1 MDHPVHSDHKDD
13 SGVPLTPS
21 NKTADKSGI
30 TSFDGHNFVPV
41 KHGDGKP
48 DGIFVDDDS
57 GSNNVIGTKTS
68 FSAMVGKVSL
78 NTLRVI
84 FAAGV
89 AVVSSTLAVVATGV
103 AVGAAKVATVSAKVA
118 EDSATFALEKM
129 ENVSK

>member
-1 MDHPVHSDHKDD
+1 MYRPDNSGD
-13 SGVPLTPS
+13 SAVPPTPP
-21 NKTADKSGI
+21 NKNADKSGI
-30 TSFDGHNFVPV
+30 TSFDDHNFVLV
-41 KHGDGKP
+41 KHGDEVY
-48 DGIFVDDDS
+48 DGFYVGTNNNGTNNS
-57 GSNNVIGTKTS
+57 GTNTS
-68 FSAMVGKVSL
+68 FTAMAGKVGL
-78 NTLRVI
+78 KTLRVI